1 MEQLD
6 LQKRLIIALA
16 LSFLVFVGSSYF
28 LGGKQTPKAQ
38 QDSNVS
44 TKQEKSSTNQAPQ
57 AVSNSASLAPQT
69 VNTPKPVPVQ
79 SADKV
84 LVTVKGKNYIF
95 TIDELGRI
103 SQATLLAK
111 KYVDEDGNNIKLF
124 DTTQVK
130 PLEIRFSDTK
140 LNDEAFK
147 IAYTPSVKVLEVGDT
162 PAQLILTQTLT
173 DVTITKEI
181 TFYADGHYD
190 LNIKTT
196 KPTPYFL
203 TTGHRPV
210 ADVSN
215 YILAKGALIKGADG
229 IITTIEDG
237 DAVGDENFNS
247 ALFASAFDRYYTSFL
262 YSFEKG
268 LDVTVAKDQGDDPLI
283 FVKGNENLLVHGY
296 IGAKDHE
303 TLTAINPILI
313 DVIEYGWFTFLAKP
327 FFAVMAWIYSF
338 VGNWA
343 WAIILFTLLV
353 KLILF
358 PLSYKGMMSMSKL
371 KDLAPKMKE
380 IKEKYGKD
388 PQKMNM
394 KMMEMYKKH
403 GANPMGGC
411 LPLLLQIPVFFALYR
426 VLLNADEMQGADGI
440 LWITDLSQMDPYFI
454 LPILMGASMYFQQ
467 KITPSNITDPL
478 QEKIFKF
485 FPVIMTVFF
494 ITFPSGLVLYWL
506 TNNVLSIAQQ
516 YYINIA
522 YEKHKVAAAA
532 AIAVAK
538 DKKKDI

>member
-28 LGGKQTPKAQ
+28 LGGTQAPTPQ
-38 QDSNVS
+38 QDSNIS
-44 TKQEKSSTNQAPQ
+44 KKQAVSSTNPAPQ

-69 VNTPKPVPVQ
+69 TNTPKSAPVQ
-79 SADKV
+79 STEKV
-84 LVTVKGKNYIF
+84 LVTVKSQNYIF
-95 TIDELGRI
+95 TLDELGRI

-111 KYVDEDGNNIKLF
+111 KYVDGDGNNISLF
-124 DTTQVK
+124 DITQVK
-130 PLEIRFSDTK
+130 PLEIRFSDAK
-140 LNDEAFK
+140 LNEEAFK
-147 IAYTPSVKVLEVGDT
+147 VAYTPSVAVLEVGDK
-162 PAQLILTQTLT
+162 PALLVLTQTLS
-173 DVTITKEI
+173 DITITKEI

-190 LNIKTT
+190 LHIKTT

-210 ADVSN
+210 ADTSN

-237 DAVGDENFNS
+237 DALGDENFKS
-247 ALFASAFDRYYTSFL
+247 AIFASAFDRYYTSFL

-283 FVKGNENLLVHGY
+283 FVQGSENLLVHGY

-303 TLTAINPILI
+303 TLNAINPVLQ
-313 DVIEYGWFTFLAKP
+313 DVIEYGWFTFLSKP

-388 PQKMNM
+388 PQKMNV

-454 LPILMGASMYFQQ
+454 LPLLMGASMYLQQ

-522 YEKHKVAAAA
+522 YEKHKVAVA
-532 AIAVAK
+532 AVAK
-538 DKKKDI
+538 EKKKDT

>member
-16 LSFLVFVGSSYF
+16 LSFLVFAGSSYF
-28 LGGKQTPKAQ
+28 LGGAQTQKLQ
-38 QDSNVS
+38 QDSNIS
-44 TKQEKSSTNQAPQ
+44 AKQEISNTNQAPNI
-57 AVSNSASLAPQT
+57 VKDSASLASQPS
-69 VNTPKPVPVQ
+69 NTPQSAPVQ
-79 SADKV
+79 NAEKV
-84 LVTVKGKNYIF
+84 LATVKSKNYIF

-103 SQATLLAK
+103 SQATLLAQ

-130 PLEIRFSDTK
+130 PLEIRFSDAK

-147 IAYTPSVKVLEVGDT
+147 TAYSSSLEVLEVGDNSGV
-162 PAQLILTQTLT
+162 LLLTQTLS

-181 TFYADGHYD
+181 TFYPDGHYD

-215 YILAKGALIKGADG
+215 YILAKGALIKGADR

-237 DAVGDENFNS
+237 DAVGDENFKS
-247 ALFASAFDRYYTSFL
+247 ALFASAFDRYYSSFF
-262 YSFEKG
+262 YDFEKG
-268 LDVTVAKDQGDDPLI
+268 LNITVAKDKGDDPLI
-283 FVKGNENLLVHGY
+283 FVHGDENFSLHGY
-296 IGAKDHE
+296 IGAKDHQ
-303 TLTAINPILI
+303 TLTAINPELI

-494 ITFPSGLVLYWL
+494 VTFPSGLVLYWL
-506 TNNVLSIAQQ
+506 TNNILSIAQQ

-522 YEKHKVAAAA
+522 YEKHKVVAAA
-532 AIAVAK
+532 AIAK
-538 DKKKDI
+538 EKKKDI

>member
-1 MEQLD
+1 
-6 LQKRLIIALA
+6 
-16 LSFLVFVGSSYF
+16 
-28 LGGKQTPKAQ
+28 
-38 QDSNVS
+38 
-44 TKQEKSSTNQAPQ
+44 
-57 AVSNSASLAPQT
+57 
-69 VNTPKPVPVQ
+69 
-79 SADKV
+79 
-84 LVTVKGKNYIF
+84 
-95 TIDELGRI
+95 LGRI
-103 SQATLLAK
+103 SQATLLAQ

-130 PLEIRFSDTK
+130 PLEIRFSDAK

-147 IAYTPSVKVLEVGDT
+147 TAYSSSLEVLEVGDNSGV
-162 PAQLILTQTLT
+162 LLLTQTLS

-181 TFYADGHYD
+181 TFYPDGHYD

-215 YILAKGALIKGADG
+215 YILAKGALIKGADR

-237 DAVGDENFNS
+237 DAVGDENFKS
-247 ALFASAFDRYYTSFL
+247 ALFASAFDRYYSSFF
-262 YSFEKG
+262 YDFEKG
-268 LDVTVAKDQGDDPLI
+268 LNITVAKDKGDDPLI
-283 FVKGNENLLVHGY
+283 FVHGDENFSLHGY
-296 IGAKDHE
+296 IGAKDHQ
-303 TLTAINPILI
+303 TLTAINPELI

-494 ITFPSGLVLYWL
+494 VTFPSGLVLYWL
-506 TNNVLSIAQQ
+506 TNNILSIAQQ

-522 YEKHKVAAAA
+522 YEKHKVVAAA
-532 AIAVAK
+532 AIAK
-538 DKKKDI
+538 EKKKDI